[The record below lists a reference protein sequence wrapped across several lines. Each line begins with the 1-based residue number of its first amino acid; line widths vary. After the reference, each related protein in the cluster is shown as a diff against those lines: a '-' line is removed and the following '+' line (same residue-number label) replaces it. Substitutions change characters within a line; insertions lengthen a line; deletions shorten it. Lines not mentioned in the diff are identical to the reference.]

1 VSAIILLG
9 ADRPFGAEIATRLAH
24 EGELATELPPTGAI
38 EALVINVPVVRE
50 GTRFGEITDAQLEE
64 ALEAMVFDV
73 VAAVQQALPRLAP
86 GARIVAVAAR
96 GHLGAWGGAHLMAA
110 NAALAGFIRSIALEL
125 GERGIRANLLAPD
138 FAGERWDT
146 PKTRAEVAEAAAFLA
161 APGMALMNGQTLL
174 LDGMRSMRLTESRRP
189 QG

>member
-1 VSAIILLG
+1 MSIVLLG
-9 ADRPFGAEIATRLAH
+9 IDRPFGAEIATRLAH
-24 EGELATELPPTGAI
+24 DGEVATALPEAGPI
-38 EALVINVPVVRE
+38 EALVVNVPVVRD
-50 GTRFGEITDAQLEE
+50 GTRFAEVSDAQMAE
-64 ALEAMVFDV
+64 ALETMVFGV
-73 VAAVQQALPRLAP
+73 VEAVQAALPHLAP

-146 PKTRAEVAEAAAFLA
+146 PKARAEVAEAAAFLA
-161 APGMALMNGQTLL
+161 RPGMALMSGQTLL
-174 LDGMRSMRLTESRRP
+174 LDGMRSMRLTESRR
-189 QG
+189 Q

>member
-1 VSAIILLG
+1 MNRIVLLG
-9 ADRPFGAEIATRLAH
+9 AARPFGAELATRLAQ
-24 EGELATELPPTGAI
+24 EGDLAIDMADSGPI
-38 EALVINVPVVRE
+38 DALVVNVPVARD
-50 GTRFGEITDAQLEE
+50 GTRFGEITDAQLQD
-64 ALEAMVFDV
+64 ALEIMVFGV
-73 VAAVQQALPRLAP
+73 VEAVQAALPRMVH

-146 PKTRAEVAEAAAFLA
+146 PKARAEVAEAAAFLA
-161 APGMALMNGQTLL
+161 RPGMALMSGQTLL
-174 LDGMRSMRLTESRRP
+174 LDGMRSMRLSESRR
-189 QG
+189 Q